1 MPDRRPLLE
10 QSRKYDWIERCLGCQ
25 ALNKPI
31 ILAHE
36 QCPLTRAAFVTTTEK
51 RKPPNHRW
59 GFLVVDCRLVGTGS
73 VEHHRVVIIVRNRQS
88 RDGAHHGDWIIPSR
102 GNKGVSA

>member
-51 RKPPNHRW
+51 RNPQ
-59 GFLVVDCRLVGTGS
+59 
-73 VEHHRVVIIVRNRQS
+73 IIV
-88 RDGAHHGDWIIPSR
+88 GDFLLSIVASL
-102 GNKGVSA
+102 GLAQLNTNE